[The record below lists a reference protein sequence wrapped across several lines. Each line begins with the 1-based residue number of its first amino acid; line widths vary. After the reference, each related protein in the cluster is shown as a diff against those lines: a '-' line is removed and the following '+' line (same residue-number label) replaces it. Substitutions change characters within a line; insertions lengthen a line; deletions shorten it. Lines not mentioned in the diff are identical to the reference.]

1 MKKPVI
7 DTQSYCS
14 QICLEANEPLAGTA
28 VQVDV
33 WIILEYRRAWQ
44 AKALK
49 DNALNA
55 ATNTW
60 IDQTVTAF
68 KDKGLVARPQFI
80 RRPQRSEGIAL
91 FVAQQG
97 KLYGL
102 TVEDEQ
108 ALQKL
113 DLVSLGLP
121 VVVGPQY
128 FVCTNAKRDLCCAKF
143 GRPTFAALHKLVP
156 DRTWQTT
163 HVGGHRYAP
172 NILAL
177 PEANM
182 YGRVMATD
190 VAQFLSFTEHNQ
202 VALKFLRGNTAY
214 SKLAQCAEHALLLE
228 KENKKES
235 AKEGQ
240 SKHRDAGPEE
250 DAEAHKLLR
259 ETGST
264 VTFSTQEGVREV
276 LVEPA
281 KESLRI
287 LPSCGKPEEL
297 IYPLIATLNR
307 KEEGKEQD

>member
-1 MKKPVI
+1 MCIRDSI

-182 YGRVMATD
+182 YGRVMETD
-190 VAQFLSFTEHNQ
+190 VAQFLSYTEHKQ

-214 SKLAQCAEHALLLE
+214 SKLAQCAEHALAAD
-228 KENKKES
+228 S
-235 AKEGQ
+235 
-240 SKHRDAGPEE
+240 EE
-250 DAEAHKLLR
+250 QNAQAHKLLR
-259 ETGST
+259 ETDST

-276 LVEPA
+276 SVEQA
-281 KESLRI
+281 KESLQV

-297 IYPLIATLNR
+297 IYPLIASI
-307 KEEGKEQD
+307 KE